1 MPFWATLSQK
11 LFGKKIP
18 VIILNGNE
26 VLSRFKIKI
35 TQKEFTF
42 LEHKFIVNLSR
53 AIPISKK
60 KRVLFYDFN
69 ISEPLYF
76 RIDDSSIN
84 SAILNEI
91 ISKTTIRALFG
102 SDTWFTYC
110 MVSIAINVFLVVLIY
125 LFAQGFIHIPIK
137 GV

>member
-26 VLSRFKIKI
+26 VLARFKIKI
-35 TQKEFTF
+35 TEKEFTF
-42 LEHKFIVNLSR
+42 LERKFIVNLSR
-53 AIPISKK
+53 AIPIAKK

-69 ISEPLYF
+69 VSEPLYF
-76 RIDDSSIN
+76 KIDDNSIN
-84 SAILNEI
+84 SSILNEI

-102 SDTWFTYC
+102 SDVWFTYC
-110 MVSIAINVFLVVLIY
+110 MVSIAVNIFLVVLIY
-125 LFAQGFIHIPIK
+125 LFAQGFINIPVK
-137 GV
+137 GG

>member
-11 LFGKKIP
+11 LFAKKIP

-26 VLSRFKIKI
+26 VLSKFKVKI
-35 TQKEFTF
+35 TEKEFTF
-42 LEHKFIVNLSR
+42 LNRRFIVNLSH

-76 RIDDSSIN
+76 KVDDNSIN
-84 SAILNEI
+84 SVILNEI

-102 SDTWFTYC
+102 SDVWFTYC

-125 LFAQGFIHIPIK
+125 LFAQGLIHIPVK

>member
-26 VLSRFKIKI
+26 VLAKFKIKI

-42 LEHKFIVNLSR
+42 LERKFIVNLSR

-60 KRVLFYDFN
+60 KHVLFYDFN

-76 RIDDSSIN
+76 RVDDNSIN
-84 SAILNEI
+84 SSILNEI

-102 SDTWFTYC
+102 SDVWFTYC

-125 LFAQGFIHIPIK
+125 LFVQGFIHIPIK
-137 GV
+137 GG

>member
-26 VLSRFKIKI
+26 VLAKFKIKI
-35 TQKEFTF
+35 TQKDFTF
-42 LEHKFIVNLSR
+42 LERKFIINLAR

-76 RIDDSSIN
+76 KIDDSSIN
-84 SAILNEI
+84 SSILNEI

-102 SDTWFTYC
+102 SDVWFTYC

-125 LFAQGFIHIPIK
+125 LFVQGFIHIPIK
-137 GV
+137 GG